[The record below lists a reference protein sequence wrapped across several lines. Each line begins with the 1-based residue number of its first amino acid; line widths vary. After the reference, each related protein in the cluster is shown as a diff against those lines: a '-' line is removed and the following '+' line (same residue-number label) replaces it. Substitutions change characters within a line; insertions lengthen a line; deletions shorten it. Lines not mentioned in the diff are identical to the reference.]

1 LANRFDELM
10 EFPSI
15 YTFKIIGKNSGT
27 FKDDVQN
34 IKTDDREWEQTE
46 ARSKSDNYISF
57 RLTTVIENSEELEYF
72 YKKISK
78 IKDIHFY
85 V

>member
-1 LANRFDELM
+1 MANRFDELM

-15 YTFKIIGKNSGT
+15 YTFKIIGKNSAA
-27 FKDDVQN
+27 FKKDVQN
-34 IKTDDREWEQTE
+34 IKTEDREWEQSE
-46 ARSKSDNYISF
+46 AHSKSENYISF
-57 RLTTVIENSEELEYF
+57 RLTTVIENSDELEYF
-72 YKKISK
+72 YRHISE

>member
-1 LANRFDELM
+1 MANRFDELM

-15 YTFKIIGKNSGT
+15 YTFKIIGKNSAA
-27 FKDDVQN
+27 FKKDVQN
-34 IKTDDREWEQTE
+34 IKTDDREWEQSE
-46 ARSKSDNYISF
+46 ARSKSENYISF
-57 RLTTVIENSEELEYF
+57 RLTTVIENSDELEYF
-72 YKKISK
+72 YRNISE

>member
-1 LANRFDELM
+1 MANRFDELM

-15 YTFKIIGKNSGT
+15 YTFKIIGKNSET

-34 IKTDDREWEQTE
+34 IKTGDREWEQS
-46 ARSKSDNYISF
+46 RSLSKSENYISF
-57 RLTTVIENSEELEYF
+57 RLTTVIEDPDELENF
-72 YKKISK
+72 YKSISK
-78 IKDIHFY
+78 IRDIHFY

>member
-1 LANRFDELM
+1 MANRFDELM

-27 FKDDVQN
+27 FKKDVQN
-34 IKTDDREWEQTE
+34 LKTEDREWEQTE
-46 ARSKSDNYISF
+46 SLSKSDNYISF
-57 RLTTVIENSEELEYF
+57 RLTTVIENSDELEYF
-72 YKKISK
+72 YRHISK
-78 IKDIHFY
+78 IRDLHFY